1 MWITSLAPRAS
12 ATKLPPRLCTQ
23 PGTTLK
29 AAKTSYLI
37 EVDGHI
43 SLQLHPGPREAAF
56 RVALDLGNDGTDIR
70 VVVIEGD
77 DPFSE
82 TAKRSFYQYD
92 RGERRW
98 ILHGP

>member
-1 MWITSLAPRAS
+1 MWITSLAPHAR

-29 AAKTSYLI
+29 AAKTTYLI
-37 EVDGHI
+37 EIDGHI

-56 RVALDLGNDGTDIR
+56 RAALELGREATEIR
-70 VVVIEGD
+70 VILIEGD

-82 TAKRSFYQYD
+82 TARRSFYQYD
-92 RGERRW
+92 RDERRW
-98 ILHGP
+98 ILHGQ